1 MAGIR
6 DFLPAQ
12 EIPAKRVQPLP
23 QKIKKNCIRNHLIL
37 KSTKI
42 KKKRQEVVLKRK
54 QKSRVKGGQGAV
66 SWEDG
71 ALRWGWGESC
81 TKAAEAFLQGSR
93 VVGFSEAL
101 MLGNTG
107 GELRNVSCQHRG
119 GQLIS
124 SVLAKNKQTKTV
136 LWGFKFFLLLFLG
149 FFCFCFF
156 KRKIQ

>member
-107 GELRNVSCQHRG
+107 GELRNVSCQHG
-119 GQLIS
+119 GGS
-124 SVLAKNKQTKTV
+124 SSPQCWQKTNKQK
-136 LWGFKFFLLLFLG
+136 LFCGDLSFFCCFGVFLFL
-149 FFCFCFF
+149 FF
-156 KRKIQ
+156 